1 MSLTNPYNPYLPYTA
16 NLQPNQYQTATPNT
30 IPMSPLTQTSP
41 YQPAWNNNQASS
53 TIQPQAIYG
62 HIVSDE
68 AEIKPNEVP
77 MDGTIAFFPKSDLS
91 EIIAKQWVQN
101 GTIQTVRFVPVVQQA
116 SEETP
121 KTMSIDELA
130 QSMDSR
136 FNEIKS
142 MLKYRNGGRGN
153 QKNSADSKESSDD

>member
-16 NLQPNQYQTATPNT
+16 NLQQNPYQAATPNNFN
-30 IPMSPLTQTSP
+30 MPLAQTPP
-41 YQPAWNNNQASS
+41 YQPAWNDRASAQQHS
-53 TIQPQAIYG
+53 QPIYG
-62 HIVSDE
+62 HVVSDE

-101 GTIQTVRFVPVVQQA
+101 GTIQTVKFVPVVQQG
-116 SEETP
+116 SEDTP
-121 KTMSIDELA
+121 KAMSIDELA

-136 FNEIKS
+136 FNELKS

-153 QKNSADSKESSDD
+153 QKNSSDSKESSDD